1 MFRDEKITHM
11 AAYLIRAL
19 GGKASHLQLLK
30 LMYLADRQSFDDRG
44 HSISGDRFVAMEHGP
59 VLSNAYN
66 FMKGERP
73 VQTQSVWDSVIENI
87 GTYDHSLRND
97 DVDLD
102 LISPYE
108 ERVLSELVR
117 EHRDKSPREL
127 VDYLHDNCPEWE
139 DPGKTS
145 KDIGV
150 EEILVALEYDEE
162 TALCCKRRDSAQTV
176 LDIRLSR
183 V

>member
-19 GGKASHLQLLK
+19 GGRASHIQLLK

-44 HSISGDRFVAMEHGP
+44 HSISGDRFVAMEQGP

-66 FMKGERP
+66 FMKGEMS
-73 VQTQSVWDSVIENI
+73 TQSVWDNVIQNI
-87 GTYDHSLRND
+87 DGTYYHSLRND

-108 ERVLSELVR
+108 ERVLSEVVAK
-117 EHRDKSPREL
+117 HKDKSPKQL
-127 VDYLHDNCPEWE
+127 VKFLHDNCPEWK

-145 KDIGV
+145 KPIGI
-150 EEILVALEYDEE
+150 EKILVALEYDEE
-162 TALCCKRRDSAQTV
+162 TALCCKRRASARTV
-176 LDIRLSR
+176 LDRRLSR

>member
-19 GGKASHLQLLK
+19 GGRASHIQLLK

-44 HSISGDRFVAMEHGP
+44 HSISGDRFVAMKQGP
-59 VLSNAYN
+59 VLSNAYD
-66 FMKGERP
+66 FMKG
-73 VQTQSVWDSVIENI
+73 TGSAQSVWDSVIENI
-87 GTYDHSLRND
+87 AKTYYHSLRND

-108 ERVLSELVR
+108 EKVLSEVVR
-117 EHRDKSPREL
+117 AHRGKSSKEL
-127 VDYLHDNCPEWE
+127 VKYVHDNCPEWE

-145 KDIGV
+145 KPIGI
-150 EEILVALEYDEE
+150 EKMLIALGYDEK
-162 TALCCKRRDSAQTV
+162 TARCCKRRASARAV
-176 LDIRLSR
+176 LDRQLSR